1 MIITVQ
7 GYYGKKSKA
16 AQTACVLAG
25 MLAMGEG
32 SKTLLLQ
39 MVDKDIDTLENMLAG
54 ISHNRRAFA
63 ENENVFT
70 DGGIDALI
78 RTANTT
84 KLTGDDFERLCIP
97 LISSKNMFDVSAVTN
112 AVAFEKQL
120 VTKEQDLLSLLKSAS
135 EVYDYI
141 VMYGPCKQPETTAL
155 LNKYADKS
163 VYCITQ
169 GYKPRKE
176 VPGKD
181 VIYLVTDYEKNS
193 AISFNSIKKEYLASK
208 KKTEKAHV
216 MKLSRDVAVRDAAV
230 MGNLLKFLRD
240 NRNVS
245 EYESTYDW
253 YLDIRKII
261 SYIAGTENPFDKEY
275 HWEKFESNTFVDGDL
290 GAEAKAEKKRRQ
302 KDANG
307 IVKAEQAR
315 TSSGNVEYPLAFVEP
330 KEKQG
335 FFGRLFHKNKKL
347 SQPVLTDVTVKQS
360 QSSLSQT
367 MPVRGNVSPIVMD
380 PVKEEDDFMRDIL
393 ADDVK
398 EVLAD
403 LDFDTQEE
411 DNIEEK
417 TEEGNYVSDT
427 DNVKF
432 DQWEN
437 EIGDFS
443 AADDE
448 NVDLEDGYKEYDAS
462 NEKPNHTPVSY
473 NKLEVA
479 PEPVPVIDS
488 SPKVDYGE
496 YTSGQLW
503 DMWEDGELTD
513 QELNDALAQIGE

>member
-7 GYYGKKSKA
+7 GYHGKKSKA

-141 VMYGPCKQPETTAL
+141 VMYGPCKQPATTAL

-261 SYIAGTENPFDKEY
+261 SYVAGTENPFDKEY
-275 HWEKFESNTFVDGDL
+275 HWEKYESNTFVDGDL
-290 GAEAKAEKKRRQ
+290 GAEAKAEKKRKQ
-302 KDANG
+302 KEANG
-307 IVKAEQAR
+307 IVQAERKRNA
-315 TSSGNVEYPLAFVEP
+315 SGNVEYPLAFVEP

-360 QSSLSQT
+360 QSSRPQSI
-367 MPVRGNVSPIVMD
+367 PVRGNVPPVVMV
-380 PVKEEDDFMRDIL
+380 PVEEDDFMREIL

-403 LDFDTQEE
+403 LDIPDIQED
-411 DNIEEK
+411 DNAEYQSEA
-417 TEEGNYVSDT
+417 ESDVAGA
-427 DNVKF
+427 DDVNSN
-432 DQWEN
+432 QWEN
-437 EIGDFS
+437 ELGDIS
-443 AADDE
+443 VMVDE
-448 NVDLEDGYKEYDAS
+448 NVDQEDGYEEYEAPAEESNPISAS
-462 NEKPNHTPVSY
+462 DNEPEAVS
-473 NKLEVA
+473 
-479 PEPVPVIDS
+479 EPVPVVEP
-488 SPKVDYGE
+488 SPKVDYSE